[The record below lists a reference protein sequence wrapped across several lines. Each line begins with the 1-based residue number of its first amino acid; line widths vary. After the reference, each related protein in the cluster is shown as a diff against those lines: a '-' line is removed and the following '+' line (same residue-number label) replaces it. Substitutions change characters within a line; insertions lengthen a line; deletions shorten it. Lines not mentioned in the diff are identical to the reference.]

1 MAAAIIGLI
10 LAQRTMESAGF
21 YPTLSPKI
29 FYPRIA
35 LLDRLPEGQVPYRVV
50 GYGQIFYPN
59 MATMYGVEDVRG
71 YQAMTFT
78 LLRETYDLWS
88 IPQVIWYNRVD
99 DLTRPFLS
107 MMNVRYAFAPQSA
120 GVPEG
125 WKRIGEQPGMQL
137 FENSRVL
144 PRAFVPRRVR
154 VNSDWNSLGP
164 EMMAEKDFAER
175 AWITIPAEPS
185 HESENGSGRVE
196 IENRGM
202 RRFRL
207 RASMQSPAWVVITES
222 AWKGWRAYIDGKP
235 TRIHRANQAFLA
247 IFVPAGTHRVRLEY
261 WPQSFV
267 VGRAITCGTVLILL
281 MWWSRGAI
289 AGMAPRHRAVRSPRT
304 PEPHTGAP
312 RTARLSTPQR
322 ALPPS

>member
-1 MAAAIIGLI
+1 MRVIVAAILF
-10 LAQRTMESAGF
+10 LLLVQRTIESAHF
-21 YPTLSPKI
+21 YPTLPAKM
-29 FYPRIA
+29 FYPRIP
-35 LLDRLPEGQVPYRVV
+35 LLDRLPQTDEPYRTV
-50 GYGQIFYPN
+50 GYGLMFYSN
-59 MATMYGVEDVRG
+59 MSAVYGVEDVRG
-71 YQAMTFT
+71 YQAMNFAP
-78 LLRETYDLWS
+78 LRETFDLWCVAQ
-88 IPQVIWYNRVD
+88 PIWFNRVD
-99 DLTRPFLS
+99 NLTRPFLS
-107 MMNVRYAFAPQSA
+107 MMNVRYAFASQSA

-175 AWITIPAEPS
+175 AWITIPGEPS

-196 IENRGM
+196 IEKRGM

-207 RASMQSPAWVVITES
+207 RTSMQSPAWVVITES

-235 TRIHRANQAFLA
+235 TRIHRANHAFLA

-289 AGMAPRHRAVRSPRT
+289 AGMARRRRAV
-304 PEPHTGAP
+304 
-312 RTARLSTPQR
+312 
-322 ALPPS
+322 